1 MNLKKLIKKA
11 AVEQVAEKILPMDET
26 KPKLGKKAKLAALL
40 GTIAAVAATGAQFL
54 GG

>member
-11 AVEQVAEKILPMDET
+11 AVERVAGKILPMDAE
-26 KPKLGKKAKLAALL
+26 KPKLGKKAKLAAVL
-40 GTIAAVAATGAQFL
+40 GTVAAIAAAGANFL